1 MRKTQKRQEKFLKK
15 RHASRWGFMLLAIG
29 ALLMG
34 LIAGGIFF
42 YQQGHEKVPAND
54 LTIAGDAVVHP
65 WQAVAYI
72 HKHNPDPRLNCSVE
86 DLVSYY
92 YAEAM
97 DEGIR
102 PDVALCQAIKETGCF
117 AYGKDVLPEQNNY
130 CGLGTTGGGV
140 HGCYFGTPREG
151 IRAHIQHLKAY
162 SSPQPPLKSIVDPR
176 YALLKEKH
184 PEIFGQIATWAGLDG
199 KWAVPGTNYGEE
211 ILHIWKEMQAIT
223 TAS

>member
-92 YAEAM
+92 
-97 DEGIR
+97 
-102 PDVALCQAIKETGCF
+102 
-117 AYGKDVLPEQNNY
+117 
-130 CGLGTTGGGV
+130 
-140 HGCYFGTPREG
+140 
-151 IRAHIQHLKAY
+151 
-162 SSPQPPLKSIVDPR
+162 
-176 YALLKEKH
+176 
-184 PEIFGQIATWAGLDG
+184 
-199 KWAVPGTNYGEE
+199 
-211 ILHIWKEMQAIT
+211 
-223 TAS
+223 